1 VNCENRRDTDAAA
14 EGSRSRAATNHVRY
28 SLRGLVI
35 GDLHSLTTPM
45 DPQPPEPK
53 GLISSWDEN
62 DVQLF
67 FANLGLPQYEA
78 NVKG

>member
-1 VNCENRRDTDAAA
+1 
-14 EGSRSRAATNHVRY
+14 
-28 SLRGLVI
+28 
-35 GDLHSLTTPM
+35 M

-53 GLISSWDEN
+53 GLISSWDES

-67 FANLGLPQYEA
+67 LANLGLPQYEA

>member
-1 VNCENRRDTDAAA
+1 M
-14 EGSRSRAATNHVRY
+14 RY
-28 SLRGLVI
+28 SLTGLVI
-35 GDLHSLTTPM
+35 GDLYSLTTPM

-67 FANLGLPQYEA
+67 LANLGLPQYEA
-78 NVKG
+78 NVKGNISLYYCPRSVTIISSRV

>member
-1 VNCENRRDTDAAA
+1 MD
-14 EGSRSRAATNHVRY
+14 HVLHCLHR
-28 SLRGLVI
+28 LVI
-35 GDLHSLTTPM
+35 GDLHSLTTLM

-53 GLISSWDEN
+53 GLISNWDEN

-67 FANLGLPQYEA
+67 FANLGFPQYEA

>member
-1 VNCENRRDTDAAA
+1 MD
-14 EGSRSRAATNHVRY
+14 
-28 SLRGLVI
+28 
-35 GDLHSLTTPM
+35 M

-67 FANLGLPQYEA
+67 FANLGFPQYEA
-78 NVKG
+78 KVKGQYASLYYCPQSR

>member
-1 VNCENRRDTDAAA
+1 MPLTCTCSD
-14 EGSRSRAATNHVRY
+14 GSRALLPHRA
-28 SLRGLVI
+28 I

>member
-1 VNCENRRDTDAAA
+1 MD
-14 EGSRSRAATNHVRY
+14 HVRY
-28 SLRGLVI
+28 CLTRLVI
-35 GDLHSLTTPM
+35 GDFHSLTTPM

-78 NVKG
+78 NVRG